1 MKPIDRMLQKWRMY
15 KALQHIPAGSRL
27 LDIGCFEGEFFIYAG
42 GRLRGGLGIDPI
54 LTDSSS
60 KTPCENVT
68 LLKGFFPKDI
78 PPGTEKFDVIAALA
92 VLEHIP
98 GEILQ
103 EFVAAC
109 HTWLNYNGLVILTI
123 PSPFVDN
130 ILVVLSKLR
139 LIDGM
144 SLEEHHG
151 LPVEGVSELFNKNSF
166 TLLKYSTF
174 QLGLNN
180 LFVFQKKIR

>member
-1 MKPIDRMLQKWRMY
+1 MS

-27 LDIGCFEGEFFIYAG
+27 LDIGCFEGEFFTYAG
-42 GRLRGGLGIDPI
+42 RRLRGGLGIDPV
-54 LTDSSS
+54 LTDFSN
-60 KTPCENVT
+60 KTLFENVT
-68 LLKGFFPKDI
+68 LIKGFFPKDI
-78 PPGTEKFDVIAALA
+78 PPETEKFDVIAALA

-98 GEILQ
+98 GEMLQ
-103 EFVAAC
+103 DFIAAC
-109 HTWLNYNGLVILTI
+109 HIWLNDDGLVILTI

-130 ILVVLSKLR
+130 ILAVLLKLR

-151 LPVEGVSELFNKNSF
+151 FQIEGISNVFNKSSF
-166 TLLKYSTF
+166 RLLKYSTF

-180 LFVFQKKIR
+180 LFVFKKK